1 VRDLLPGSKT
11 SALTAEDSG
20 AGQVENSVITPKI
33 QGMAAIGMSGPSFL
47 KKVFRELFMIAPA
60 FRVEVRLLS
69 NAL

>member
-1 VRDLLPGSKT
+1 VRDLLPGSTT

-20 AGQVENSVITPKI
+20 AGHVENSIITPKI

-47 KKVFRELFMIAPA
+47 ERFCCELFMLAPA

-69 NAL
+69 NAQ